1 MNSLFTSPAVI
12 SSLQQLWELAAELAA
27 HFRDQGGVLALHGEL
42 GSGKTALVQG
52 MAAALGVTQP
62 VASPTFALVLEYPL
76 PDGRRL
82 VHMDLY
88 RLPGPGALE
97 AIGFEE
103 YLEADDIIA
112 IEWAER
118 AEGLLPATTLH
129 IDIRLSET
137 EPGTRLISLRGGA
150 AAPQGRRQ

>member
-1 MNSLFTSPAVI
+1 MANSAVARPRWCRGWRPP
-12 SSLQQLWELAAELAA
+12 S
-27 HFRDQGGVLALHGEL
+27 
-42 GSGKTALVQG
+42 
-52 MAAALGVTQP
+52 
-62 VASPTFALVLEYPL
+62 ASPSRLPVRPL
-76 PDGRRL
+76 PWCSNTRYPTDDALSIWISTACR
-82 VHMDLY
+82 
-88 RLPGPGALE
+88 PGALE